1 MRIVSHLLGHTSTQ
15 GCIATTIPTSYITAL
30 KWENDTTRWPEWT
43 TEVWCFRDGYYGS
56 RYIGV
61 CALIAEKLALRE
73 PQNSL
78 SVSGSWYMIGYEL
91 HYISKMGPRAEAALH
106 LKFQDTGWEREREG
120 EPERRKR
127 RRRKKEIRFNLQ
139 APYKCLRQFSCLKQ
153 KPLRGRGKRE
163 KQRAEK

>member
-1 MRIVSHLLGHTSTQ
+1 MVSPK
-15 GCIATTIPTSYITAL
+15 IPVGTHVNYHICYLIHYSFKVR
-30 KWENDTTRWPEWT
+30 KWHHQVTWMAR
-43 TEVWCFRDGYYGS
+43 EVWCFIDGYYGL
-56 RYIGV
+56 RYIGG
-61 CALIAEKLALRE
+61 CAFIAVKLALRE

-120 EPERRKR
+120 EPERRR
-127 RRRKKEIRFNLQ
+127 RRGRKKEIRFNLQ

>member
-1 MRIVSHLLGHTSTQ
+1 MLVRIVSHLFSHTSTQ

-43 TEVWCFRDGYYGS
+43 TEVWCFIDGYYGS

-91 HYISKMGPRAEAALH
+91 HYISKMGPRAEAVLH

-120 EPERRKR
+120 EPKRRTTTTSKKRNKIQSSSALQMFASVFLFKAEATERKR
-127 RRRKKEIRFNLQ
+127 
-139 APYKCLRQFSCLKQ
+139 
-153 KPLRGRGKRE
+153 
-163 KQRAEK
+163 

>member
-1 MRIVSHLLGHTSTQ
+1 MDKYVTFLGLVFCSDASYYVLMRIVAYRLGHTSTP
-15 GCIATTIPTSYITAL
+15 GNIATTIPALYITAL
-30 KWENDTTRWPEWT
+30 KWENDTTRRPEWT
-43 TEVWCFRDGYYGS
+43 TEVWCFIDGYYSS

-61 CALIAEKLALRE
+61 CALIATKLVLRE

-120 EPERRKR
+120 EPERRR
-127 RRRKKEIRFNLQ
+127 WRPGKKE
-139 APYKCLRQFSCLKQ
+139 KK
-153 KPLRGRGKRE
+153 
-163 KQRAEK
+163 